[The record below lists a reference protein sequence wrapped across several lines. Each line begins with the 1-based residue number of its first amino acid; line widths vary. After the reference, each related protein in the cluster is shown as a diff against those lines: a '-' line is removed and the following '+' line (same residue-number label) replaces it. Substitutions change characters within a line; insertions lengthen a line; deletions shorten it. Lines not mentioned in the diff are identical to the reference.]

1 MNRTQKLDAIYEVMA
16 DKTLSQ
22 WCKVFYW
29 EDLIVGDVVLTF
41 DDELAYRP
49 VIESIIDPEVYEII
63 WHPVR
68 IGDVLDYISNN
79 YDMTTKPS
87 YAMIVLWHLHRN
99 FSFHRLPIDE
109 QSEECIDFVYS
120 LIQK

>member
-1 MNRTQKLDAIYEVMA
+1 MTKQKKLDAIYEAMA

-49 VIESIIDPEVYEII
+49 VIESIIEPEVYEII

-68 IGDVLDYISNN
+68 IWDVLDYWDTIAYLYPERTEYTILYKWGN
-79 YDMTTKPS
+79 K
-87 YAMIVLWHLHRN
+87 
-99 FSFHRLPIDE
+99 RLPIDE
-109 QSEECIDFVYS
+109 QSDDAISFVYN
-120 LIQK
+120 LIKK